1 MSIDW
6 RALLLVAAVALV
18 TTVVVVTL
26 AALAARWLNAGH
38 TKRDAGQNGTA
49 LLISGYASLGMVAL
63 IVLFGLWLLIP
74 YFH

>member
-1 MSIDW
+1 MIDW
-6 RALLLVAAVALV
+6 KALLVVASVALV

-38 TKRDAGQNGTA
+38 TRRETGQPATV
-49 LLISGYASLGMVAL
+49 LLFGGYASLGLVAL